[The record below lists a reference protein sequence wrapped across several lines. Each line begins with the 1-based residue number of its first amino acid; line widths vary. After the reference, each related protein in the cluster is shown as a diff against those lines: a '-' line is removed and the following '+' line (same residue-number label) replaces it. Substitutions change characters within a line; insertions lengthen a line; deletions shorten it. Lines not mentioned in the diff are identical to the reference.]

1 MLIFMSRSPRQTIL
15 LTGATG
21 FIGRHLL
28 DRLRRLP
35 NTKLVLLSRYPP
47 TEPREDETWVTV
59 ALERLTSKTWQDEG
73 VEKIDVV
80 FHFGAFTP
88 KTSSSGDLVDPIYQ
102 STLLG
107 TRALLESLRDIM
119 QKIILASTI
128 DVYAHPPD
136 GHVVTE
142 CSPVSPPT
150 LHGASKLFCEHLLQS
165 LARQNGFGY
174 AILRYGHIYG
184 PGEEAYSKLIPV
196 AIQALLRNESPIV
209 YGNGSVQRDLL
220 FVEDAVEAALRAA
233 AAEMEKIDPVNI
245 VSGKSS
251 SIRQIVEILATLCE
265 HPQQATYLL
274 DKPAG
279 QSFRFS
285 NDRMTELFGSW
296 NMVSLQDGLRQ
307 EVAYVRSLTQR

>member
-1 MLIFMSRSPRQTIL
+1 MSRSSRQTIL

-28 DRLRRLP
+28 NRLRRLP
-35 NTKLVLLSRYPP
+35 NTKLIVLSRNPP
-47 TEPREDETWVTV
+47 SEPREDETWVTV
-59 ALERLTSKTWQDEG
+59 ALDRLTSKTWRGEG
-73 VEKIDVV
+73 IGKIDVV

-88 KTSSSGDLVDPIYQ
+88 KTSSSGDMVDHIYQ
-102 STLLG
+102 SNLLG
-107 TRALLESLRDIM
+107 TRALLESLRDIA
-119 QKIILASTI
+119 QKIVLASTI

-142 CSPVSPPT
+142 CSPLSPPT

-165 LARQNGFGY
+165 FARQDGFGY

-196 AIQALLRNESPIV
+196 VIQALLRNENPIV
-209 YGNGSVQRDLL
+209 YGDGSVQRDLL

-233 AAEMEKIDPVNI
+233 AAEIEKIDPVNI

-251 SIRQIVEILATLCE
+251 SVREIVEILATLCE
-265 HPQQATYLL
+265 HTQQATYLL

-279 QSFRFS
+279 RSFKFS
-285 NDRMTELFGSW
+285 NDRMTGLLGSW
-296 NMVSLQDGLRQ
+296 DMVLLQDGLRQ
-307 EVAYVRSLTQR
+307 EVAYFRGLGIT

>member
-1 MLIFMSRSPRQTIL
+1 MSRSSGQTIL

-35 NTKLVLLSRYPP
+35 DTKLVLLSRNPP
-47 TEPREDETWVTV
+47 SEPREDETWVAA
-59 ALERLTSKTWQDEG
+59 ALDRLTSKTWHDVG

-88 KTSSSGDLVDPIYQ
+88 KTSSSGDMVDHIYQ
-102 STLLG
+102 STLIG
-107 TRALLESLRDIM
+107 TRALLESLQDIM

-136 GHVVTE
+136 EHVLTE

-165 LARQNGFGY
+165 FARQHGFGY

-196 AIQALLRNESPIV
+196 AIQALLRNESPVV
-209 YGNGSVQRDLL
+209 YGNGSAQRDLL
-220 FVEDAVEAALRAA
+220 FVDDAVEAALRAA
-233 AAEMEKIDPVNI
+233 AAEIEKIDPVNI
-245 VSGKSS
+245 VSGKSRS
-251 SIRQIVEILATLCE
+251 VRQIVEILATLCG

-285 NDRMTELFGSW
+285 NDRMTELFGNW

>member
-1 MLIFMSRSPRQTIL
+1 MSRSSCQTIL

-35 NTKLVLLSRYPP
+35 NTKLVLLSRHRPS
-47 TEPREDETWVTV
+47 EPREDETWVAV
-59 ALERLTSKTWQDEG
+59 ALERLTSKTWHDEG

-88 KTSSSGDLVDPIYQ
+88 KHSSSGDMVDHIYQ
-102 STLLG
+102 SNLLG

-136 GHVVTE
+136 GQVVTE
-142 CSPVSPPT
+142 SSPLSPPT
-150 LHGASKLFCEHLLQS
+150 LHGAAKLFCEHVLQS
-165 LARQNGFGY
+165 FARQHGFGY

-209 YGNGSVQRDLL
+209 YGDGSVQRDLL

-233 AAEMEKIDPVNI
+233 ATEMEKIDAVNI

-251 SIRQIVEILATLCE
+251 SVRKIVELLATLCE
-265 HPQQATYLL
+265 RPQQATYLL

-279 QSFRFS
+279 RSFRFS
-285 NDRMTELFGSW
+285 NDRMTELFGNW
-296 NMVSLQDGLRQ
+296 DMVSLQDGLRQ
-307 EVAYVRSLTQR
+307 EVAYFRSLSQG